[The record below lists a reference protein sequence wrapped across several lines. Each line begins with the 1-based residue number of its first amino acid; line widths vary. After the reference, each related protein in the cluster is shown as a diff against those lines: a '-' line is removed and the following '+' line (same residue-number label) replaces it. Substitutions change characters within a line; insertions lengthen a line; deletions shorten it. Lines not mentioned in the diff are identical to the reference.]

1 MSSPEKPT
9 TNTTITVARQ
19 HLGAGFRRDTAAPPP
34 PSVSDNHI
42 SRIIPV
48 VLLAALS
55 VLAVS
60 VIIYEAPP
68 ASAYHGQVT
77 EVWSGTVTVP
87 TTGSTLCNNVGGAQL
102 ACSSTSVLTDDDFT
116 YAGVDYTF
124 RFISVSSGTFS
135 VVLDK
140 ATPAAIRSTG
150 TFYVD
155 GSPFKFADAA
165 FQNSYKTAQWPNINL
180 SWTAGDTVQLRL
192 TAPELQPCEM
202 LPAGYQ
208 ILLGGYLDAADGAIC
223 SNSDQ
228 YQLGVTLRDSNGRLA
243 THTSDVCVLLE
254 RVSGSAIA
262 AEKLG
267 LPGEGYIKAGYSDI
281 IFAKN
286 VDATDLLDIRDG
298 GPVVI
303 GARTGSQLSTFT
315 LTVVDGNADSC
326 PAPSSTTT
334 RTTPGTPGTTP
345 GGSTP
350 TTSGGASSFVPFSGD
365 ATRPTILSMNIAG
378 NATRTLGDGGP
389 LLFNITFSEQVTGV
403 DPTDFVLV
411 SGNDTIP
418 VSANA
423 TSINA
428 TIHPNQV
435 IPYDDTT
442 EFVIEME
449 PDAAYDGAA
458 ISGGT
463 ARFDIEHLGSHLLE
477 VRLTA
482 PDCRSILVHN
492 QTFQFRPDLAKPRTI
507 EPLAGS
513 PVAGPWTLG
522 IRDHALYQNA
532 TVHLFGLTL
541 DVGPAITVNG
551 TGSSYQVAVNAATTG
566 NLTLGLADDHDITD
580 ISGNRLAGGIP
591 AGINGTYVLAE
602 PPRRTCP

>member
-1 MSSPEKPT
+1 M
-9 TNTTITVARQ
+9 
-19 HLGAGFRRDTAAPPP
+19 
-34 PSVSDNHI
+34 
-42 SRIIPV
+42 
-48 VLLAALS
+48 S

-60 VIIYEAPP
+60 AIIYEAPA

-77 EVWSGTVTVP
+77 QVWSGALTP
-87 TTGSTLCNNVGGAQL
+87 DDSTISIGYLHAASVGTL
-102 ACSSTSVLTDDDFT
+102 SDNDFT
-116 YAGVDYTF
+116 YGGVTYRIERLD
-124 RFISVSSGTFS
+124 
-135 VVLDK
+135 VLN
-140 ATPAAIRSTG
+140 S
-150 TFYVD
+150 D
-155 GSPFKFADAA
+155 GRLQLFLDRTVPDSLKSALTLHVGNAQFPLADASLVA
-165 FQNSYKTAQWPNINL
+165 SNNIANSAAVWANPGL
-180 SWTAGDTVQLRL
+180 SWTVGDTIQLRL
-192 TAPELQPCEM
+192 TEQTPQPCEM

-208 ILLGGYLDAADGAIC
+208 IVLGGYLDTADGTIC

-228 YQLGVTLRDSNGRLA
+228 YQLGVSLRDSNGRLA

-254 RVSGSAIA
+254 RVSGSTAA

-267 LPGEGYIKAGYSDI
+267 LPGEGYIKAGESSI
-281 IFAKN
+281 IFAKH

-315 LTVVDGNADSC
+315 LTVVDGGGDSC

-350 TTSGGASSFVPFSGD
+350 TASGTTTTTPSSGGAFFFVPSTGD
-365 ATRPTILSMNIAG
+365 TTPPSIISMNTTG
-378 NATRTLGDGGP
+378 NATRTLGDGAP
-389 LLFNITFSEQVTGV
+389 LFFNITFSEPVSGV

-411 SGNDTIP
+411 SGNDTLP

-428 TIHPNQV
+428 TIHPEQV

-442 EFVIEME
+442 EFVIDVE
-449 PDAAYDGAA
+449 PDAIYEGAT

-463 ARFDIEHLGSHLLE
+463 AWFDIEHLGSHLLE

-482 PDCRSILVHN
+482 PDCRTILIHN

-513 PVAGPWTLG
+513 PLAGPWTLA

-532 TVHLFGLTL
+532 TVHQYGLTL

-551 TGSSYQVAVNAATTG
+551 TGSNYLVAVNAATTG
-566 NLTLGLADDHDITD
+566 NLTLALADGHDIADT
-580 ISGNRLAGGIP
+580 SGNRLAGGIP
-591 AGINGTYVLAE
+591 AGTNGTYVLAE